1 MDDKVILVSR
11 DELDEAVFAAAQECA
26 DTVPGLTVRQKMRWS
41 LDTADKIMV
50 AVDNITEAGKR
61 SEAGRK
67 AAQARHAK
75 NKPAPGPAIPPAP
88 KVDTAADAARMGQ
101 IDLLP
106 PVPQTVVNP
115 IPPPPHPS
123 LAVPGATAAPF
134 GAPPA

>member
-1 MDDKVILVSR
+1 
-11 DELDEAVFAAAQECA
+11 
-26 DTVPGLTVRQKMRWS
+26 VRQKVRWS
-41 LDTADKIMV
+41 LDTADRIMA

-88 KVDTAADAARMGQ
+88 KVDTAANAALMGT
-101 IDLLP
+101 IVNPPDLP
-106 PVPQTVVNP
+106 PVPQTVVLP
-115 IPPPPHPS
+115 TIPPPPHPS